1 MQVLDTIMSSIR
13 ISDPPMVPPRILQ
26 ISSSR
31 ISIPLSLQQAKRYC
45 SPRVALIGDA
55 AHSIHPQA
63 GQGLNLG
70 IADVKQLA
78 LAIEKGIKT
87 GADIGDDDIFLS
99 KEFGSIQQ
107 KRNLSMMG
115 AVDVINRIYSTD
127 SNLVNI
133 ARSFGMLA
141 IHGLGPIKSS
151 IAKLAMGRGYNVK

>member
-1 MQVLDTIMSSIR
+1 MSAIR
-13 ISDPPMVPPRILQ
+13 ISDPPMVPPKILQ

-31 ISIPLSLQQAKRYC
+31 VSIPLSLQQAKKYC

-78 LAIEKGIKT
+78 LAIEKGVKT
-87 GADIGDDDIFLS
+87 GTDIGDDDLFLS

-115 AVDVINRIYSTD
+115 AVDAINRIYSTD
-127 SNLVNI
+127 NNNLVNI

-141 IHGLGPIKSS
+141 VHGLGPIKSS
-151 IAKLAMGRGYNVK
+151 IAKYAMGRDLR